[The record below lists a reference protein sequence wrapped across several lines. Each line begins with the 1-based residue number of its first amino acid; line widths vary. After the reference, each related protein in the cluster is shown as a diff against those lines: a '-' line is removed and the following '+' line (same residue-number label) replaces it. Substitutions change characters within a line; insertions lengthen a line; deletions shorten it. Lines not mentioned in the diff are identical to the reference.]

1 MQIRFLARYNRIFY
15 LNAPNAQIIYTS
27 SFLQGK
33 FVGAFCSSNLGD
45 VSPNIMG
52 PKCSLSGNECDILTS
67 KCPADEGECFASGP
81 GKDMFEST
89 KMIGERLAEGALVS

>member
-1 MQIRFLARYNRIFY
+1 
-15 LNAPNAQIIYTS
+15 
-27 SFLQGK
+27 
-33 FVGAFCSSNLGD
+33 
-45 VSPNIMG
+45 MG